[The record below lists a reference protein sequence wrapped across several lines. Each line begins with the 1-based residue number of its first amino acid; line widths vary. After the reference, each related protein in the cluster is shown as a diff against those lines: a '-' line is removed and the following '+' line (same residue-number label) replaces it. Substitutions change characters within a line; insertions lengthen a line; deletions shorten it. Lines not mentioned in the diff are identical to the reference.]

1 MKKRLLIIED
11 NEKNR
16 MLEKDL
22 LEIEGFEVFEAK
34 DATAGIAL
42 ARKEKP
48 DGIVMDVRLPDM
60 RGTQAATKLRRDPE
74 TSGIPIIFVTASVIG
89 EGMEEIK
96 AFPNTM
102 FLTKPIDTR
111 TFARK
116 IRQYISEGSCG

>member
-1 MKKRLLIIED
+1 MKKRILIIED

-22 LEIEGFEVFEAK
+22 LEIEGFEVIEAK
-34 DATAGIAL
+34 DATEGIVL
-42 ARKEKP
+42 ARKERP
-48 DGIVMDVRLPDM
+48 DGVVMDVRLPDM
-60 RGTQAATKLRRDPE
+60 RGTQAAVKLRQDPE

-96 AFPNTM
+96 AFPDTM

-111 TFARK
+111 TFAGK
-116 IRQYISEGSCG
+116 IRQYLSKKSCG